1 MHVIFNPL
9 SARFTRRGKGAKE
22 RKRFSFCHHPLFF
35 TRHNYRKEEKGGGE
49 RERRLLVEI
58 KIHRQIKHN
67 HIMLQSVNNYVSFLI
82 PLFCSFFSRTPLNK
96 IRYTRT
102 YSDRNGV
109 ESVRQKIYMAAVGF
123 EPTPQ

>member
-1 MHVIFNPL
+1 
-9 SARFTRRGKGAKE
+9 
-22 RKRFSFCHHPLFF
+22 
-35 TRHNYRKEEKGGGE
+35 
-49 RERRLLVEI
+49 
-58 KIHRQIKHN
+58 
-67 HIMLQSVNNYVSFLI
+67 MLQSVNNYVIFLI
-82 PLFCSFFSRTPLNK
+82 PLFCSFFSRTPVNK